1 MTTLPAL
8 VFDFD
13 GTLIESAPE
22 IRACLNKILEEYGRP
37 AVTLPQVEKM
47 IGNGVA
53 LLVERGFE
61 ATGGLPDDF
70 DTALARFIDI
80 YNNAP
85 IDETPVY
92 EGVPE
97 TLARLHDAGHLMAIC
112 TNKLYE
118 PTVKILE
125 GLDFMRYFTV
135 VTGGDTFPVRKPDPG
150 HLLGVLERLGV
161 ARDAAIMIG
170 DSPNDIGCAIAAGVR
185 SIAVSYGYSRV
196 SPAEMGADLLIDR
209 FGDLPDAIGK
219 LNGRKREI

>member
-1 MTTLPAL
+1 MTTTLPAL

-22 IRACLNKILEEYGRP
+22 IRSCLNILLEQYGRTE
-37 AVTLPQVEKM
+37 VTLPQVERM

-53 LLVERGFE
+53 NLVERGFRE
-61 ATGGLPDDF
+61 TGGLPDDF
-70 DTALARFIDI
+70 ETALARFIEI

-92 EGVPE
+92 DGVPE
-97 TLARLHDAGHLMAIC
+97 TLARLHEAGHTMAIC

-125 GLDFMRYFTV
+125 GLNLARYFTV

-150 HLLGVLERLGV
+150 HLLGVLERLGI
-161 ARDAAIMIG
+161 ARDGAIMIG

-196 SPAEMGADLLIDR
+196 PAAELGADMLIHR
-209 FGDLPDAIGK
+209 FGDLPDAIVTLSG
-219 LNGRKREI
+219 

>member
-22 IRACLNKILEEYGRP
+22 IRDCVNILMEEYGRP
-37 AVTLPQVEKM
+37 SLTLPQVEKM
-47 IGNGVA
+47 IGRGVA
-53 LLVERGFE
+53 FLVEEAFL
-61 ATGGLPDDF
+61 ATGGMPDDF
-70 DTALARFIDI
+70 DTALARFIDV

-85 IDETPVY
+85 IEETPVY

-97 TLARLHDAGHLMAIC
+97 TLARLHDAGHVMAIC
-112 TNKLYE
+112 TNKLYM

-135 VTGGDTFPVRKPDPG
+135 VTGGDTFAVRKPDPG

-161 ARDAAIMIG
+161 AREGAIMIG

-196 SPAEMGADLLIDR
+196 PAAELGADLLIDR
-209 FGDLPDAIGK
+209 FGDLPDAIAK
-219 LNGRKREI
+219 LNS

>member
-1 MTTLPAL
+1 MTTTPPAL

-22 IRACLNKILEEYGRP
+22 IHSCLNMLLEQYRRP
-37 AVTLPQVEKM
+37 AVTLPQVERM
-47 IGNGVA
+47 IGNGVGK
-53 LLVERGFE
+53 LVERGFRE
-61 ATGGLPDDF
+61 TGGLPDDF
-70 DTALARFIDI
+70 ETALQRFIEI

-92 EGVPE
+92 DGVPE
-97 TLARLHDAGHLMAIC
+97 TLARLHDAGHVMAIC

-125 GLDFMRYFTV
+125 GLNLARYFTV
-135 VTGGDTFPVRKPDPG
+135 ITGGDTFPVRKPDPG
-150 HLLGVLERLGV
+150 HLLGVLKRLGV
-161 ARDAAIMIG
+161 GRDGAIMIG

-196 SPAEMGADLLIDR
+196 PPAEMGATLLIDR
-209 FGDLPDAIGK
+209 FGELPDAIAR
-219 LNGRKREI
+219 LAA

>member
-1 MTTLPAL
+1 MTQPPSAALPAL

-22 IRACLNKILEEYGRP
+22 IRRCLNLLLDEYGRP
-37 AVTLPQVEKM
+37 PVTLAAVERM

-53 LLVERGFE
+53 KLVERGFR
-61 ATGGLPDDF
+61 ATGGPPDDF
-70 DTALARFIDI
+70 DTALRQFVRL
-80 YNNAP
+80 YNEAP

-97 TLARLHDAGHLMAIC
+97 TLARLHAAGHVMAIC

-125 GLDFMRYFTV
+125 GLDLMRYFRV
-135 VTGGDTFPVRKPDPG
+135 VAGGDTFPVRKPDPG
-150 HLLGVLERLGV
+150 HLLGVLKQLGV
-161 ARDAAIMIG
+161 NQDAAVMIG
-170 DSPNDIGCAIAAGVR
+170 DSPNDIGCAIDAGVR

-196 SPAEMGADLLIDR
+196 PPAELGANLLIDR
-209 FGDLPDAIGK
+209 FADLPDALARLG
-219 LNGRKREI
+219 

>member
-1 MTTLPAL
+1 MTTTLPAL

-22 IRACLNKILEEYGRP
+22 IHACLNALLEQHGRP
-37 AVTLPQVEKM
+37 AVTLAQVERM
-47 IGNGVA
+47 IGNGVRS
-53 LLVERGFE
+53 LVERGFQ
-61 ATGGLPDDF
+61 ATGGPPDDF
-70 DTALARFIDI
+70 EAALARFIDM

-92 EGVPE
+92 DGVPE
-97 TLARLHDAGHLMAIC
+97 TLAQLHAAGHLMAIC
-112 TNKLYE
+112 TNKLHA
-118 PTVKILE
+118 PTMKILQ
-125 GLDFMRYFTV
+125 GLDFARYFTV

-161 ARDAAIMIG
+161 EPDGAIMIG

-196 SPAEMGADLLIDR
+196 PPAELGATRLIDR
-209 FGDLPDAIGK
+209 FSELPDAIAG
-219 LNGRKREI
+219 LSGHPT

>member
-22 IRACLNKILEEYGRP
+22 IRACVNILMEEHGRP
-37 AVTLPQVEKM
+37 TLTLPQVEKM
-47 IGNGVA
+47 IGKGVA
-53 LLVERGFE
+53 FLVEEAFE
-61 ATGGLPDDF
+61 ATGGKPDDF
-70 DTALARFIDI
+70 EAALAHFIDI

-97 TLARLHDAGHLMAIC
+97 TLARLHDAGHVMAIC
-112 TNKLYE
+112 TNKLYA

-125 GLDFMRYFTV
+125 GLDFIRYFTV
-135 VTGGDTFPVRKPDPG
+135 VTGGDSFPVRKPDPG

-161 ARDAAIMIG
+161 GREDAIMIG

-185 SIAVSYGYSRV
+185 SIAVSSGYSRV
-196 SPAEMGADLLIDR
+196 PPAELGANLLIDR
-209 FGDLPDAIGK
+209 FGDLPDAIAR
-219 LNGRKREI
+219 LES

>member
-1 MTTLPAL
+1 MTTPRPAALPAL

-22 IRACLNKILEEYGRP
+22 IRHCLNLLLEEYGRP
-37 AVTLPQVEKM
+37 AVTLAAVERM

-53 LLVERGFE
+53 KLVERGFR
-61 ATGGLPDDF
+61 ATGGPPDDF
-70 DTALARFIDI
+70 DTALRQFIRI
-80 YNNAP
+80 YNDAP

-92 EGVPE
+92 DGVPE
-97 TLARLHDAGHLMAIC
+97 TLARLQAAGHVMAIC

-125 GLDFMRYFTV
+125 GLDLMRYFQV
-135 VTGGDTFPVRKPDPG
+135 VAGGDTFPVRKPDPG

-161 ARDAAIMIG
+161 AKETAVMIG
-170 DSPNDIGCAIAAGVR
+170 DSPNDIGCAIDAGVR

-196 SPAEMGADLLIDR
+196 PPAELGADLLIDR
-209 FGDLPDAIGK
+209 FADLPAALARLG
-219 LNGRKREI
+219 

>member
-22 IRACLNKILEEYGRP
+22 IRACVNILMEEHGRP
-37 AVTLPQVEKM
+37 ALTLPQVEKM
-47 IGNGVA
+47 IGKGVA
-53 LLVERGFE
+53 FLVEEAFE
-61 ATGGLPDDF
+61 ATGGKPDDF
-70 DTALARFIDI
+70 EAALAHFIDV

-97 TLARLHDAGHLMAIC
+97 TLARLHEAGHVMAIC
-112 TNKLYE
+112 TNKLYA

-125 GLDFMRYFTV
+125 GLDFIRYFTV
-135 VTGGDTFPVRKPDPG
+135 VTGGDSFPVRKPDPG

-161 ARDAAIMIG
+161 GREDAIMIG

-196 SPAEMGADLLIDR
+196 PPAELGANLLIDR
-209 FGDLPDAIGK
+209 FCDLPDAIAR
-219 LNGRKREI
+219 LES

>member
-1 MTTLPAL
+1 MQISPPAPVLAL

-22 IRACLNKILEEYGRP
+22 IRHCLNTLLGEYGRP
-37 AVTLPQVEKM
+37 TVTLAAVEQM
-47 IGNGVA
+47 IGNGVTK
-53 LLVERGFE
+53 LVERGFR
-61 ATGGLPDDF
+61 ATGGQPDDF
-70 DTALARFIDI
+70 DTALHRFIRI
-80 YNNAP
+80 YNEAP

-97 TLARLHDAGHLMAIC
+97 TLARLHAAGHVMAIC

-125 GLDFMRYFTV
+125 GLDLMRYFRV
-135 VTGGDTFPVRKPDPG
+135 VAGGDTFAVRKPDPG

-161 ARDAAIMIG
+161 AKDAAVMIG
-170 DSPNDIGCAIAAGVR
+170 DSPNDIGCAIDAGVR

-196 SPAEMGADLLIDR
+196 PPAELGADLLIDR
-209 FGDLPDAIGK
+209 FADLPDALARLG
-219 LNGRKREI
+219 